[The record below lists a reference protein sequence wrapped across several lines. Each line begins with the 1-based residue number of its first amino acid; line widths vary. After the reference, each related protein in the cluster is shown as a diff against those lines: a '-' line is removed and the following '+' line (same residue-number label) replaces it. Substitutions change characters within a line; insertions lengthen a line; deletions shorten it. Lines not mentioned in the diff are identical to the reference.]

1 MSDGAAE
8 HRRMRLDVHL
18 HLAGED
24 RAYLAGLLL
33 GVEAVV
39 GMQRKSRPVIVELQ
53 RRPGGGD

>member
-1 MSDGAAE
+1 MTEGAAE

-39 GMQRKSRPVIVELQ
+39 GGSSNSRPVIMALQ
-53 RRPGGGD
+53 RQPGGGD